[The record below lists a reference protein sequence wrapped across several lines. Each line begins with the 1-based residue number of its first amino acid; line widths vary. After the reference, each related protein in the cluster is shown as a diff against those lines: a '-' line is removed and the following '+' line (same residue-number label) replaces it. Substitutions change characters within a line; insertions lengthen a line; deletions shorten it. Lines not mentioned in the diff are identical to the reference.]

1 MHFGKFLIRTGM
13 FNPIQVGAAAIA
25 QSTASHSKTCFT
37 TPKMFALVR
46 FLNEYTKET
55 YEVSVDEI
63 KDFHPADE
71 NDFDRGKVYILHP
84 GKTKKCKKT
93 RGYTRRRCCCW
104 QVIANLSLWSVLLVL
119 LLSSVRFVSRCSK
132 T

>member
-1 MHFGKFLIRTGM
+1 M

-71 NDFDRGKVYILHP
+71 NDFDRGKVYSTSWKDEEVQENTGLYP
-84 GKTKKCKKT
+84 A
-93 RGYTRRRCCCW
+93 
-104 QVIANLSLWSVLLVL
+104 QVL
-119 LLSSVRFVSRCSK
+119 LLAGNCKFISVVCCVRFVAFKCTFSVAL
-132 T
+132 